1 MVQLELEMIMKL
13 IKERSVKMHI
23 LFIVLIGISQVV
35 FCIYLY
41 VMLKKRKELF
51 LNMEKAKKEA
61 EKRRQD
67 FLEENRNIEEEYQKV
82 KKINNE

>member
-1 MVQLELEMIMKL
+1 
-13 IKERSVKMHI
+13 MHI